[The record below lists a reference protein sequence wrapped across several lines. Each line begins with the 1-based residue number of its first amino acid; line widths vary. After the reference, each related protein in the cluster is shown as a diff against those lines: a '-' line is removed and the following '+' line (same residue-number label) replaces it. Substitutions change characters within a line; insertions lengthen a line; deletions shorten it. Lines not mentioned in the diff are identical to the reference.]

1 MTAPP
6 PKRIKVSLTV
16 PQEDF
21 VFSEAKH
28 PGLVAG
34 YGAGKSHAAVVRIAI
49 RALQYPKLSFG
60 FVEPTFDLIRLIAY
74 PRFMALL
81 DEWGVTYKLNRADNI
96 VTLENEAQIIFRSAD
111 TPERL
116 VGFEVADAVI
126 DEADTLRP
134 EQAADVWAK
143 MLGRCRQKKPDG
155 MPNTLGAVSTPEGF
169 GWMYETFGR
178 NLRPGY
184 ELIRA
189 PTSSN
194 PYLPQGYVA
203 QLEAT
208 YSSAQLAAYLDGQF
222 VNLNSGSVYTGYD
235 RRLNHTNIT
244 ENHGEPLHI
253 GMDFNVTNMSATI
266 HVLRDNRPIA
276 VNEIV
281 KVFDTPDM
289 IRVIKERYPSHRIFV
304 YPDASGSQRK
314 TNNASVSDHA
324 LLRAA
329 GFVVCVN
336 TRNPAVKDRILAMNK
351 ALEDRTYLINTDRCP
366 ALAESLEKQAYNKN
380 GEPDKAGGYD
390 HVVDSAG
397 YCIVYRYPIQHNRP
411 RLALV
416 VGI

>member
-1 MTAPP
+1 MSAPP
-6 PKRIKVSLTV
+6 PKNIKISLTI

-28 PGLVAG
+28 PGMVAG
-34 YGAGKSHAAVVRIAI
+34 YAAGKSHAAVVRIAI
-49 RALQYPKLSFG
+49 RALQYPNMSFA

-74 PRFMALL
+74 PRFMNLF
-81 DEWGVTYKLNRADNI
+81 DEWGVSYKLNRADNI
-96 VTLENEAQIIFRSAD
+96 ITVENGAQIIFRSAD
-111 TPERL
+111 TPDRL

-134 EQAADVWAK
+134 EQASEVWTK

-155 MPNTLGAVSTPEGF
+155 QQNTLGAVSTPEGF
-169 GWMYETFGR
+169 GWMYETYGKT
-178 NLRPGY
+178 LRPGY

-194 PYLPQGYVA
+194 PYLPPGYVQ

-222 VNLNSGSVYTGYD
+222 VNLNSGSVYPGFD
-235 RRLNHTNIT
+235 RKLNHISIT
-244 ENHGEPLHI
+244 EQPGEPLHI
-253 GMDFNVTNMSATI
+253 GMDFNVTNMSAI
-266 HVLRDNRPIA
+266 VHVTRDNRPIA

-281 KVFDTPDM
+281 KAFDTPEM
-289 IRVIKERYPSHRIFV
+289 IRIIQERYRGHRIFV
-304 YPDASGSQRK
+304 YPDASGSARK

-336 TRNPAVKDRILAMNK
+336 SRNPAVKDRILAMNK
-351 ALEDRTYLINTDRCP
+351 AFEDRTYMINTDRCP
-366 ALAESLEKQAYNKN
+366 MLAESLEKQAYNKS
-380 GEPDKAGGYD
+380 GEPDKGAGFD
-390 HVVDSAG
+390 HTNDAASYFV
-397 YCIVYRYPIQHNRP
+397 VYRYPIQSNRP

>member
-96 VTLENEAQIIFRSAD
+96 VTLENDAQIIFRSAD

-169 GWMYETFGR
+169 GWMYETPCT
-178 NLRPGY
+178 LR
-184 ELIRA
+184 
-189 PTSSN
+189 
-194 PYLPQGYVA
+194 
-203 QLEAT
+203 
-208 YSSAQLAAYLDGQF
+208 
-222 VNLNSGSVYTGYD
+222 
-235 RRLNHTNIT
+235 
-244 ENHGEPLHI
+244 
-253 GMDFNVTNMSATI
+253 
-266 HVLRDNRPIA
+266 
-276 VNEIV
+276 
-281 KVFDTPDM
+281 
-289 IRVIKERYPSHRIFV
+289 
-304 YPDASGSQRK
+304 
-314 TNNASVSDHA
+314 
-324 LLRAA
+324 
-329 GFVVCVN
+329 
-336 TRNPAVKDRILAMNK
+336 
-351 ALEDRTYLINTDRCP
+351 
-366 ALAESLEKQAYNKN
+366 
-380 GEPDKAGGYD
+380 
-390 HVVDSAG
+390 
-397 YCIVYRYPIQHNRP
+397 
-411 RLALV
+411 
-416 VGI
+416 